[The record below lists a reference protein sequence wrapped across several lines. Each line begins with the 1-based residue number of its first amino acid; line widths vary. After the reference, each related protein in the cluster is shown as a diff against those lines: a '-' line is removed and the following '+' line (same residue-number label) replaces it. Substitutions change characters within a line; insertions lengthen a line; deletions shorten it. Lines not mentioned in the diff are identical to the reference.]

1 MSIITFPI
9 KSYNDELAVKKANVV
24 ATSIL
29 LSVLLGACSGNNG
42 SSESASNTT
51 GTTDAPVTASTGS
64 TGLTSASGATAASTG
79 TGSAVGVSGG
89 VSTTGSGTGT
99 IGTVSAVG
107 VSGGVSTTGS
117 GTGTTGT
124 VSAVGVSGDV
134 SNTGTTGMGSSDVGG
149 GSANASTTGASLP
162 PYFTKLADNGSTL
175 PADASVW
182 SCLLDARTG
191 LIWEV
196 KTDDG
201 GLRDRDW
208 LYRYNGSAGLSPAG
222 TDYPCVGISACNPMS
237 YIETLNAYGICGHT
251 TWHLPTASDM
261 AGIAEPHDTPP
272 HINVIAF
279 SVKTDVPYCIAKAT
293 SGHYQ
298 GVHFGLEVPAGADL
312 QNALSI
318 DMQDYDFECRVLSVS
333 NQ

>member
-89 VSTTGSGTGT
+89 
-99 IGTVSAVG
+99 A
-107 VSGGVSTTGS
+107 
-117 GTGTTGT
+117 
-124 VSAVGVSGDV
+124 

-149 GSANASTTGASLP
+149 GSANASTTGASFP
-162 PYFTKLADNGSTL
+162 PYFTKLADNGSAL

-272 HINVIAF
+272 HINVMAF

-312 QNALSI
+312 QNALSV

>member
-1 MSIITFPI
+1 
-9 KSYNDELAVKKANVV
+9 
-24 ATSIL
+24 
-29 LSVLLGACSGNNG
+29 
-42 SSESASNTT
+42 
-51 GTTDAPVTASTGS
+51 
-64 TGLTSASGATAASTG
+64 
-79 TGSAVGVSGG
+79 
-89 VSTTGSGTGT
+89 
-99 IGTVSAVG
+99 
-107 VSGGVSTTGS
+107 
-117 GTGTTGT
+117 
-124 VSAVGVSGDV
+124 
-134 SNTGTTGMGSSDVGG
+134 
-149 GSANASTTGASLP
+149 
-162 PYFTKLADNGSTL
+162 
-175 PADASVW
+175 
-182 SCLLDARTG
+182 
-191 LIWEV
+191 
-196 KTDDG
+196 
-201 GLRDRDW
+201 
-208 LYRYNGSAGLSPAG
+208 
-222 TDYPCVGISACNPMS
+222 MS